1 MEVEVPCEMG
11 LEHDRIAVPVVSKH
25 CLGQTLIL
33 TVLQA
38 GVLMLVGLVV
48 TAVVVTSIEQDWF
61 LANE

>member
-1 MEVEVPCEMG
+1 MDP
-11 LEHDRIAVPVVSKH
+11 EHDRIAVLAVSKH

-38 GVLMLVGLVV
+38 GVLMFVGLVV
-48 TAVVVTSIEQDWF
+48 TAVAVTSIEQDWF